1 MSIAKRTKDK
11 RIALDLTQ
19 SELATLAGTT
29 QQSIEQLE
37 SGKTKRPRFLPELAN
52 ALHCDLSWLLDGEV
66 VAKKTSNIPP
76 KNEWQSVSEWD
87 HNTPLNADEVEIPYF
102 KNIELAA
109 GDGCC
114 TNEDYDGY
122 KLRFSKSTLR
132 RYGACVQNVI
142 CFSVYGDSMSPVI
155 PNGSTVT
162 VDTGNTRIVDGGIY
176 AIEQDTLFRIKL
188 LYRQPGG
195 KLIIRSYNKDEFPD
209 ENAELESVKIMGRII
224 HWSVM
229 AW

>member
-11 RIALDLTQ
+11 RIELDLTQ
-19 SELATLAGTT
+19 SELANLAGTT

-37 SGKTKRPRFLPELAN
+37 SGKTKRPRFLPELAK
-52 ALHCDLSWLLDGEV
+52 ALHCDLAWLLEGEHSSD
-66 VAKKTSNIPP
+66 AISEISPED
-76 KNEWQSVSEWD
+76 EWRTISEWD
-87 HNTPLNADEVEIPYF
+87 NDTPLNADEVEIPYF
-102 KNIELAA
+102 KSIELAA

-114 TNEDYDGY
+114 TNEDHNGY

-132 RYGACVQNVI
+132 RYGASCQNVI

-162 VDTGNTRIVDGGIY
+162 VDTGNTRIVDGGVY
-176 AIEQDTLFRIKL
+176 AIEQDSLFRIKL

-209 ENAELESVKIMGRII
+209 EIAENNTVKIMGRII

>member
-11 RIALDLTQ
+11 RIELDLTQ
-19 SELATLAGTT
+19 SELANLAGTT

-37 SGKTKRPRFLPELAN
+37 SGKTKRPRFLPELAK
-52 ALHCDLSWLLDGEV
+52 ALHCDLAWLLEGKHSSDAISE
-66 VAKKTSNIPP
+66 IPP
-76 KNEWQSVSEWD
+76 EDEWRTISEWD
-87 HNTPLNADEVEIPYF
+87 SNTPLNADEVEIPYF
-102 KNIELAA
+102 KSIELAA

-114 TNEDYDGY
+114 TYEDHDGY

-132 RYGACVQNVI
+132 RYGASCQNVI

-176 AIEQDTLFRIKL
+176 AIEQDSLFRIKL

-209 ENAELESVKIMGRII
+209 ETAENDTVKIMGRII

>member
-11 RIALDLTQ
+11 RIALGLTQ
-19 SELATLAGTT
+19 SELATLANTT

-37 SGKTKRPRFLPELAN
+37 SGKTKRPRFLPELAK
-52 ALHCDLSWLLDGEV
+52 ALNCDLAWLLEGEEQPN
-66 VAKKTSNIPP
+66 VASEIPP
-76 KNEWQSVSEWD
+76 ENEWQPVSEWD
-87 HNTPLNADEVEIPYF
+87 SNTPLGADEVEIPYF
-102 KNIELAA
+102 KSIELAA

-114 TNEDYDGY
+114 TNEDHNGY

-132 RYGACVQNVI
+132 RYGASSQNVI

-176 AIEQDTLFRIKL
+176 AIEQDALFRIKL

-209 ENAELESVKIMGRII
+209 ESAETDSVKIMGRII